1 MGLLMKT
8 LPERR
13 QHGPRDEELLWNVIQ
28 TVTRVDGV
36 VEPGEA
42 AMADLL
48 SRSVPQLRAGRAD
61 GRPIHTRKGLLD
73 ELQKLDD
80 PALARQLF
88 VIAGETALASGD
100 VNESEDQYVD
110 HLRRVLRVDEAF
122 AQRVIEVIGL
132 KYGRG

>member
-13 QHGPRDEELLWNVIQ
+13 TFGARDEELLWNVIQ

-36 VEPGEA
+36 VEPGEQQ
-42 AMADLL
+42 MADLL
-48 SRSVPQLRAGRAD
+48 SRTVPQLRVGRAD
-61 GRPIHTRKGLLD
+61 GRPTHTRKALLD
-73 ELQKLDD
+73 ELAKVEDAGLCK
-80 PALARQLF
+80 QLF
-88 VIAGETALASGD
+88 VIAVEAALASGD

-110 HLRRVLRVDEAF
+110 HLRRTLRIEDAF
-122 AQRVIEVIGL
+122 AQRVVEVVGL